1 MALLSFKAF
10 VSVLILFQAVEIA
23 TPDEGKIQS
32 SAAAIS
38 EPDVSV
44 AILRRTNVGKRKAGF
59 FCAPNGK
66 FKVED
71 FIASDNT
78 LKAFILSAF
87 RERELVRNQGKI
99 RSISLTHMN
108 ASLCA
113 RGYISD
119 KNLYSGE
126 VNFTFL
132 ITSRDG
138 IESVETVDL
147 KIGKQQSR
155 SEIEILELAANT
167 LIDRIAARIP

>member
-1 MALLSFKAF
+1 MALLGFKAF
-10 VSVLILFQAVEIA
+10 VSALIFLQAVEIA
-23 TPDEGKIQS
+23 TPEEGRIQPS
-32 SAAAIS
+32 SIANS

-59 FCAPNGK
+59 LCAPNGK

-71 FIASDNT
+71 FVASDT
-78 LKAFILSAF
+78 KLKVLILSAF
-87 RERELVRNQGKI
+87 GQRELGPI
-99 RSISLTHMN
+99 RDNIQSISLTHIN

-113 RGYISD
+113 RDYISD
-119 KNLYSGE
+119 KDLYSGE
-126 VNFTFL
+126 VSFTFL

-155 SEIEILELAANT
+155 SEIAIVELAANT
-167 LIDRIAARIP
+167 LVDRIATRIP